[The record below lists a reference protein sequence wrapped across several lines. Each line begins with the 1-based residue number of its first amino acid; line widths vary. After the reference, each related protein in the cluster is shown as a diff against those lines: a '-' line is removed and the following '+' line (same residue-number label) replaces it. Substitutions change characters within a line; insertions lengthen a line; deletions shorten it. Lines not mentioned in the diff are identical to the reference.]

1 MHLLVTGGT
10 GFIGHA
16 LCTALAQGGHR
27 VTVLTRDRG
36 HASRRLPG
44 VTAIEAPEQVDAVDA
59 VVNLAGEP
67 LAAGRWTARRKQA
80 FRESRIGTTRRLY
93 DWIARLPEAQRPRCL
108 VSGSAVGYYGDRGDT
123 VLSEDASRGSDFS
136 AQLCRDWESAAL
148 DLATLGPRVSLLRTG
163 IVLAR
168 DGGSLQRMLPPF
180 RLGAGGPFGDGR
192 HWMSWIHCDDLVAL
206 IVWLLDRG
214 GEGAYNGTAPA
225 PVTNAEF
232 ARTLGE
238 AVHRPTLLRLPA
250 VALRLGFGEM
260 ADLLLVS
267 QRVIP
272 QRAVQEGFRF
282 RYPELRQA
290 LAAILPRP

>member
-1 MHLLVTGGT
+1 
-10 GFIGHA
+10 
-16 LCTALAQGGHR
+16 HR
-27 VTVLTRDRG
+27 
-36 HASRRLPG
+36 
-44 VTAIEAPEQVDAVDA
+44 
-59 VVNLAGEP
+59 
-67 LAAGRWTARRKQA
+67 
-80 FRESRIGTTRRLY
+80 
-93 DWIARLPEAQRPRCL
+93 
-108 VSGSAVGYYGDRGDT
+108 
-123 VLSEDASRGSDFS
+123 
-136 AQLCRDWESAAL
+136 
-148 DLATLGPRVSLLRTG
+148 
-163 IVLAR
+163 
-168 DGGSLQRMLPPF
+168 
-180 RLGAGGPFGDGR
+180 
-192 HWMSWIHCDDLVAL
+192 DDLVAL